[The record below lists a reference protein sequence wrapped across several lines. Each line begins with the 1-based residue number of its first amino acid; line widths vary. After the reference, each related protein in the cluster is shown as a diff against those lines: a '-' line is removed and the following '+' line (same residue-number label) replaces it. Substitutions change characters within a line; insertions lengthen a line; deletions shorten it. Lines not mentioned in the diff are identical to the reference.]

1 MPERICLLT
10 PCLVYVNHL
19 GRPGLVPHHM
29 MEASMH
35 AWSIRSGPIL
45 TSRLILASFL
55 LIPWPALAEGG
66 TALPLSKIVL
76 YSSGVGYFQHDGT
89 VNNRAQLDLR
99 MQTSQIND
107 MLKSLVV
114 QDFGGGRISTITYGS
129 HDPVTKTLSSFGV
142 NLTGNP
148 TLGQI
153 LTQVRGEPVEVTAPN
168 PVSGTLLGV
177 EKKMESI
184 GEGSQHRII
193 EQEYVTLL
201 TEDGFRSLS
210 LANVQRIKLTNPALN
225 AELHQALAALAT
237 NHDAQKKTVS
247 ITFDGTGNRQA
258 RVAYLTEIPV
268 WKTTYRLVLD
278 EDKAPYLQG
287 WAIVENQTSQDWRNV
302 KLSLVSG
309 RPISFT
315 MDLYQPLYNPRPAVL
330 PELYANLRPQTYGD
344 AMDELKAVASPA
356 PARSDM
362 KKERLL
368 GKLAQ
373 GFANDRANAPAAV
386 AAHEMEMGRLEEGVL
401 SMAIAE
407 DRGELFEYRIEQL
420 VTLAKHT
427 SAMLPIIG
435 QTLQGQKVSLYNQR
449 VNAKHPLNGYRL
461 KNTSSFHLMQGP
473 ITLFDGG
480 TYAGD
485 ARIEDLTPGQDRLI
499 SYALDLKTE
508 VEPKLEGGTQELAT
522 VSLKKGTMLVS
533 HRLVED
539 RTYLVKNRDAKVK
552 TVLIEQPYRADWKLA
567 EPKEPAERTR
577 DMYRFSVSVD
587 PGKSATFR
595 VKETL
600 PIQESILLMDSGLD
614 QIVHYQRA
622 KEVNPQV
629 KEALQRVVQ
638 LRSALDEI
646 RAQKTRLD
654 QRTTE
659 ITAEHARIRENMQR
673 LQQNSD
679 LYNRYVKKLDQQET
693 ELEKLR
699 KDIESLKNREDEQRR
714 ELQIYVMNLDV
725 T

>member
-1 MPERICLLT
+1 
-10 PCLVYVNHL
+10 
-19 GRPGLVPHHM
+19 
-29 MEASMH
+29 
-35 AWSIRSGPIL
+35 
-45 TSRLILASFL
+45 
-55 LIPWPALAEGG
+55 LAEDEA
-66 TALPLSKIVL
+66 TLPLSKVML

-89 VNNRAQLDLR
+89 VNNRTQLDLR
-99 MQTSQIND
+99 FNASQIND

-114 QDFGGGRISTITYGS
+114 QDFGSGRVSTVTYGS
-129 HDPVTKTLSSFGV
+129 RDPVTKTLGSFGI
-142 NLTGNP
+142 NLNGNP

-168 PVSGTLLGV
+168 PIVGTLLGV
-177 EKKMESI
+177 EKKTESV
-184 GEGSQHRII
+184 GEGSQHRVI
-193 EQEYVTLL
+193 EQEYITLL

-225 AELHQALAALAT
+225 TELQQALAALAA

-247 ITFDGTGNRQA
+247 ITFDGTGSRPA
-258 RVAYLTEIPV
+258 RVAYLTETPV

-287 WAIVENQTSQDWRNV
+287 WAIVENQTQQDWRNV

-315 MDLYQPLYNPRPAVL
+315 MDLYQLLYNPRPLVQ
-330 PELYANLRPQTYGD
+330 PELYANLKPQTYGD
-344 AMDELKAVASPA
+344 TMDELKPMASAP

-373 GFANDRANAPAAV
+373 GFAGGLANAPAAKSV
-386 AAHEMEMGRLEEGVL
+386 AAEMEMGSLEEGVS
-401 SMAIAE
+401 SMVMAE
-407 DRGELFEYRIEQL
+407 DKGELFEYRIDQP

-427 SAMLPIIG
+427 SALLPIIG
-435 QTLQGQKVSLYNQR
+435 QPLQGQKVSLYNQN
-449 VNAKHPLNGYRL
+449 VNVKHPLNGYRL
-461 KNTSSFHLMQGP
+461 KNSSALHLMQGP
-473 ITLFDGG
+473 ITLFDSG

-485 ARIEDLTPGQDRLI
+485 ARIEDLPPGQDRLI

-522 VSLKKGTMLVS
+522 VSLKKGTMLIS
-533 HRLVED
+533 RRLVED
-539 RTYLVKNRDAKVK
+539 RTYLVKNRDTKAK
-552 TVLIEQPYRADWKLA
+552 TVLIEQPYRAEWKLV
-567 EPKEPAERTR
+567 EPKEPTERTR
-577 DMYRFSVSVD
+577 DLYRFSVAVD
-587 PGKSATFR
+587 PGKSATLR
-595 VKETL
+595 VKETMA
-600 PIQESILLMDSGLD
+600 IQESILLMESGVD
-614 QIVHYQRA
+614 QIVHYQQA
-622 KEVNPQV
+622 KEVSQKV

-638 LRSALDEI
+638 LRSTLDGT
-646 RAQKTRLD
+646 RAQRTRLD
-654 QRTTE
+654 QRTSE

-699 KDIESLKNREDEQRR
+699 KEIESLKNTEEEHRR
-714 ELQIYVMNLDV
+714 ELQNYVMNLDV
-725 T
+725 V